1 MENITHTKQPMSY
14 ESRLALVANNF
25 TKKMGL
31 LYIPHVALKDNKEGA
46 GIYLQEIAE
55 TINSNLPSSIPN
67 NDCYISALRDVWRLV
82 VARHKSRYWFSLS
95 DCHAAAKKV
104 GADCH
109 RAYGRKE
116 DVKTYGNEMSHEDK
130 ARTKNGQWSLD
141 GAIAAVKMTDEAM
154 ADEERPLNRAMGLR
168 LRSIALKAIERNG
181 GDPSQYPA
189 PPVTLKQPE
198 PKPLP
203 PKPEAVKAEPLKPL
217 MDMDSS
223 ALNMRLIRSG
233 AVAPT
238 FDPNEQEINDDLP
251 DALQAEPSGWDSL

>member
-130 ARTKNGQWSLD
+130 ARVKGEGWTEA
-141 GAIAAVKMTDEAM
+141 GARKALADTDALIESGELA
-154 ADEERPLNRAMGLR
+154 RGMGLK
-168 LRSIALKAIERNG
+168 LRQMPIVALQRMGVEV
-181 GDPSQYPA
+181 DETPPA
-189 PPVTLKQPE
+189 LALPKPE
-198 PKPLP
+198 PKPMP
-203 PKPEAVKAEPLKPL
+203 PKPEPVKAEPLKPI

-238 FDPNEQEINDDLP
+238 FDPNEQEIHDDLP
-251 DALQAEPSGWDSL
+251 DALQDEPSGWDSL